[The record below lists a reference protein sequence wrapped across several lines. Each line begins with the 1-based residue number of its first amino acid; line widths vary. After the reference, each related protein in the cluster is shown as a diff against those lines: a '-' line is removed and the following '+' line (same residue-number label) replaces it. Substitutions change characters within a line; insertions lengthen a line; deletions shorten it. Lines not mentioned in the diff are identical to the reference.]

1 MACIITYKGEEIP
14 YEDWV
19 QRLEN
24 GLLDELINDKIID
37 ISEFKG
43 EIKPT
48 PIEKKEEVKQEE
60 LAPQKP
66 KQPTAEKTP
75 IRFEIGKKLNE
86 KEKKEVLKSL
96 EDSYKVKKR
105 PYTIQDINDRER
117 KVYVENM
124 YDYMFVSD
132 ITGKKIRWAITLP
145 DGKIAH
151 PTEVY
156 GNVSMSDV
164 EKFANNIERAD
175 NINELNYESGL
186 KNIKDT
192 QKVIEILRENIADGF
207 IKIRTLRND
216 YGEIVDVRIVPQS
229 DNNIY
234 SNTLLDYINNITDE
248 KTIGDK
254 IPMGFDVERF
264 ISENDNIDKK
274 VNNIELSP
282 KSTIKQPTT
291 QAEVKAKLI
300 ELGLTEE
307 EAETSSR
314 IYDVY
319 VKNKAAKTGRSVEDV
334 YGDIE
339 FKGEDGQVGLMQ
351 MPNGEIVKAK
361 SINADVVNGFYSPL
375 EKVINETKFD
385 KLPAKQWID
394 KFAKGEE
401 AKWTGLN
408 EWLSQQ
414 QGSVSKSDIQ
424 KYLKDNR
431 IEVVE
436 VVKGDSADSYTMED
450 YEKFPQEVKD
460 IADEVGE
467 DGMEFYTRLK
477 EIGYDVDLDI
487 DGSVL
492 SFNKKGEENKFDKAT
507 KFSQYQLEGEKENYK
522 EVLVTMPPKKREG
535 IKYEVRELNGG
546 FSVWN
551 NVSNQFEPLVG
562 VVSKEEAQKR
572 VNKANEIGQDSNY
585 DRKDVF
591 QSSHFEEPNILV
603 HLRMNTRTD
612 ANGNKVLFLEEV
624 QGDFPQEY
632 RKQQNL
638 IDDYVDKNSAKVIEA
653 FKKKGILE
661 VICP

>member
-24 GLLDELINDKIID
+24 GLLDELINDGSID

-66 KQPTAEKTP
+66 
-75 IRFEIGKKLNE
+75 
-86 KEKKEVLKSL
+86 
-96 EDSYKVKKR
+96 
-105 PYTIQDINDRER
+105 
-117 KVYVENM
+117 
-124 YDYMFVSD
+124 
-132 ITGKKIRWAITLP
+132 
-145 DGKIAH
+145 
-151 PTEVY
+151 
-156 GNVSMSDV
+156 
-164 EKFANNIERAD
+164 
-175 NINELNYESGL
+175 
-186 KNIKDT
+186 
-192 QKVIEILRENIADGF
+192 
-207 IKIRTLRND
+207 
-216 YGEIVDVRIVPQS
+216 
-229 DNNIY
+229 
-234 SNTLLDYINNITDE
+234 
-248 KTIGDK
+248 
-254 IPMGFDVERF
+254 
-264 ISENDNIDKK
+264 
-274 VNNIELSP
+274 
-282 KSTIKQPTT
+282 KQPTT